1 MSKDFV
7 KNGEGTSQTDGN
19 GEEKEY
25 SFDDLFAEANGLS
38 ASADSGDDIV
48 GVEGTTDGTTN
59 GSAPDNTNDGQDSG
73 QNDGDSQVGDSD
85 PNSNQAGTEDYKV
98 LYEKEVQRT
107 SSWNGRLSAK
117 DREIRALQQQIAD
130 LTAKVE
136 TASKV
141 TATKQEGEEADEAVS
156 EFLKEFPELAGP
168 IQKMIEKATKQ
179 RTDEV
184 VSSLTE
190 RFNKTISPIAETVQE
205 TALERHNRII
215 TTAHSDF
222 NDIVQSGELQKWI
235 EEQPAFIQPAMQ
247 RVYQQGY
254 AQEVVDLITQYK
266 KETGKLNTN
275 TRENGADTT
284 ASDSQRPNGQAV
296 RQKPAPAV
304 RSKSSG
310 PHTHTPKIEADD
322 FEGAWKA
329 ALEGAAR

>member
-7 KNGEGTSQTDGN
+7 KNSEGTSQTDGN

-38 ASADSGDDIV
+38 ASADSGNDIV

-73 QNDGDSQVGDSD
+73 QSNGDSQVGDSD
-85 PNSNQAGTEDYKV
+85 PNSNQAGTEDYKAM
-98 LYEKEVQRT
+98 YEKEVQRT

-205 TALERHNRII
+205 TALERL
-215 TTAHSDF
+215 TALLPRLIATSMTLF
-222 NDIVQSGELQKWI
+222 RVESFRSGL
-235 EEQPAFIQPAMQ
+235 
-247 RVYQQGY
+247 
-254 AQEVVDLITQYK
+254 
-266 KETGKLNTN
+266 
-275 TRENGADTT
+275 
-284 ASDSQRPNGQAV
+284 
-296 RQKPAPAV
+296 
-304 RSKSSG
+304 KSS
-310 PHTHTPKIEADD
+310 PHLFSLQCSASINRATLRRSLTSLRSTRRKLENLILTQERTAQILPRQILNALMVKRLDKNTAPQCVPSQWATHPHS
-322 FEGAWKA
+322 
-329 ALEGAAR
+329 